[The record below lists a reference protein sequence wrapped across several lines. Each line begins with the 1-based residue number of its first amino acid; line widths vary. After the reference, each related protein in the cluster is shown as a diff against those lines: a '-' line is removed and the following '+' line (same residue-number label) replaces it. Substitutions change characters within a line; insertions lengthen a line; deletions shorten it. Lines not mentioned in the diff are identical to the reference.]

1 MPIKGLSDNVQSS
14 FPRLGKLRKGGEKV
28 NGQYGPD
35 LDHFRFTS
43 ETPEIVEAFHAAYG
57 KEPSSVQVYIPY
69 ATPEEAFPTWAEVW
83 GKTGLVHRCD
93 GENMTIWQENGKYCR
108 GSKPCM
114 GGHEKGDYL
123 NDAVGRLTV
132 IIPELIE
139 AGYVGYVTLETH
151 AKNDILAILA
161 TLNAAYDSRK
171 GNDLGLRGILFNLK
185 RVQESISVPGFGNQA
200 GKRSRVD
207 KWLVKLEP
215 AADWVRLQLE
225 MAHSVQ
231 MNALPMADDLPAL
244 PSGEINADPETGEI
258 IDGETKVI
266 DHQPANGNGTKP
278 ATMSVADALKV
289 KSPGGKEFSTLTVDQ
304 LKQVKAST
312 DPKVTPEMKQAAET
326 LLKDVDDWKTWE
338 ELCDRAMEAQIETIS
353 LGAGTKWIALFQE
366 MVKLQKQLD
375 DLAIPETF
383 R

>member
-57 KEPSSVQVYIPY
+57 KEPRSVQVYIPY

-93 GENMTIWQENGKYCR
+93 GENMTIWQEGGKYCR

-185 RVQESISVPGFGNQA
+185 RVQESISVPGFGKQE

-258 IDGETKVI
+258 IDGESKVI
-266 DHQPANGNGTKP
+266 DHQPKPANGNGK
-278 ATMSVADALKV
+278 MSVDFAAKFV
-289 KSPGGKEFSTLTVDQ
+289 TPGGKEFGTLTVEQ
-304 LKQVKAST
+304 LEQVKVAT
-312 DPKVTPEMKQAAET
+312 DKRVTAKMKQAAEV
-326 LLKDVDDWKTWE
+326 LLKTATAEDWDAWYALAGNAPAGVTVPETVPEKLTLI
-338 ELCDRAMEAQIETIS
+338 ELYQLITN
-353 LGAGTKWIALFQE
+353 
-366 MVKLQKQLD
+366 LQKQID
-375 DLAIPETF
+375 ELAIPETF